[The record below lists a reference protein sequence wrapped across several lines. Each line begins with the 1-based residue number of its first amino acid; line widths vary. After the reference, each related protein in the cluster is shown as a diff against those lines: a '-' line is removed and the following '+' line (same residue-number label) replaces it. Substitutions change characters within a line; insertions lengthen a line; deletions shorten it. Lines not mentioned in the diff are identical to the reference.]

1 MRPVLSR
8 ELRRGLGS
16 LYTRPSE
23 LHGAS
28 IGAARWRDSL
38 SQGLLPSAAALE
50 WPPEPLQSEWLH
62 VLDKLQVP
70 RFSRRHPV
78 LLDTTMLNLIHTLA
92 IFKRETAA
100 PPSASTDPDTLDANG
115 VDTSHIESDATACGE
130 EVEGERRE
138 AAASLAM
145 EHFIDAWQPEAEA
158 ADAAGDLVSQLGGER
173 ATGTPPEGGWKE
185 LIDDSGW
192 QEVMA
197 MHRTLRSKPDLRR
210 IIRSLGRG
218 GVSGPKGTMRKMR
231 PRSSRFSSRGI
242 VRSQMPPMDAGGLAF
257 TSELSRCLP
266 HQLGL
271 LSETMPPPLPMLGAL
286 RFAEGSLHCRELSGW
301 QPLGAYGTRHT
312 ESRPLRDAGPL
323 LICLDGSGSM
333 DGPHGLLA
341 RAALLE
347 ALRQAQRA
355 RRGVFVAAFGG
366 EGELHLLKLAI
377 RAPLLAQLGTF
388 LTHSFGGGTSLEAPL
403 KLCLEKL
410 VESEWAESDLLLITD
425 GEVEA
430 PSAELAGLLE
440 EARARLGLR
449 IHGLVVQRYRRTDET
464 LDEIGALCDQLHT
477 MAARN
482 G

>member
-1 MRPVLSR
+1 
-8 ELRRGLGS
+8 
-16 LYTRPSE
+16 
-23 LHGAS
+23 
-28 IGAARWRDSL
+28 
-38 SQGLLPSAAALE
+38 
-50 WPPEPLQSEWLH
+50 
-62 VLDKLQVP
+62 
-70 RFSRRHPV
+70 
-78 LLDTTMLNLIHTLA
+78 
-92 IFKRETAA
+92 
-100 PPSASTDPDTLDANG
+100 
-115 VDTSHIESDATACGE
+115 
-130 EVEGERRE
+130 
-138 AAASLAM
+138 
-145 EHFIDAWQPEAEA
+145 
-158 ADAAGDLVSQLGGER
+158 
-173 ATGTPPEGGWKE
+173 
-185 LIDDSGW
+185 
-192 QEVMA
+192 
-197 MHRTLRSKPDLRR
+197 
-210 IIRSLGRG
+210 
-218 GVSGPKGTMRKMR
+218 
-231 PRSSRFSSRGI
+231 
-242 VRSQMPPMDAGGLAF
+242 
-257 TSELSRCLP
+257 
-266 HQLGL
+266 
-271 LSETMPPPLPMLGAL
+271 
-286 RFAEGSLHCRELSGW
+286 
-301 QPLGAYGTRHT
+301 
-312 ESRPLRDAGPL
+312 L
-323 LICLDGSGSM
+323 LIYLDGSGSM